1 MNVYS
6 PSCWCLLRQSD
17 EAKDLMT
24 EADTRSSSSLPE
36 KAKEILSFQGSGS
49 RIDSQ
54 VCTIPRPSSRR
65 ILSQDEEEEE
75 KTKQN
80 KKQHN
85 SWKRIELT
93 WRRWWRKV
101 SQRYRQCLAREGVLL
116 NEWEVTLDLVAVL
129 NCRVNWLDMY
139 IYSPVYW
146 LLPRSRQNG
155 APLHIPTRLQLQLQ
169 CRR

>member
-1 MNVYS
+1 
-6 PSCWCLLRQSD
+6 
-17 EAKDLMT
+17 MT

-75 KTKQN
+75 EKTKQN

-85 SWKRIELT
+85 S
-93 WRRWWRKV
+93 
-101 SQRYRQCLAREGVLL
+101 
-116 NEWEVTLDLVAVL
+116 
-129 NCRVNWLDMY
+129 
-139 IYSPVYW
+139 
-146 LLPRSRQNG
+146 
-155 APLHIPTRLQLQLQ
+155 
-169 CRR
+169 

>member
-1 MNVYS
+1 
-6 PSCWCLLRQSD
+6 LRQSD

-65 ILSQDEEEEE
+65 ILSQDEEEEVEE

-85 SWKRIELT
+85 S
-93 WRRWWRKV
+93 
-101 SQRYRQCLAREGVLL
+101 
-116 NEWEVTLDLVAVL
+116 
-129 NCRVNWLDMY
+129 
-139 IYSPVYW
+139 
-146 LLPRSRQNG
+146 
-155 APLHIPTRLQLQLQ
+155 
-169 CRR
+169 